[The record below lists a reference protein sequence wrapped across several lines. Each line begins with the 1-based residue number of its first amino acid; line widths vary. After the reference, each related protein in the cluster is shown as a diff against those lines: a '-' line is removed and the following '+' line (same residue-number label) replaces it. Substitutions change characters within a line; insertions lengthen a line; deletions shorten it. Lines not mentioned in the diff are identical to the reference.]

1 MQRFERGARLA
12 VGDGVDEPEDPDVSP
27 PAELPAHLLGPDA
40 SVPSVAAAYQT
51 VVGRGLKPEQPK
63 IGRDG
68 KWQLNLYDPNS
79 TRVELMEPKPVKT
92 PCCSPIVE

>member
-1 MQRFERGARLA
+1 
-12 VGDGVDEPEDPDVSP
+12 
-27 PAELPAHLLGPDA
+27 
-40 SVPSVAAAYQT
+40 
-51 VVGRGLKPEQPK
+51 LKPEQPK